1 MLQIKR
7 LVLDVLKPHQPGV
20 LEFARAIAAPIE
32 GSYVKL
38 KVLEMD
44 DKTETLELIVEG
56 SNIELETI
64 VAAINEMGGSLHS
77 VDGVEVTNVKE
88 ELAHNPLM

>member
-7 LVLDVLKPHQPGV
+7 LVLDVLKPHQPDV
-20 LEFARAIAAPIE
+20 LEFARAIAAQVE
-32 GSYVKL
+32 DSCVKL

-56 SNIELETI
+56 SNLKLDTI
-64 VAAINEMGGSLHS
+64 VSAINEMGGSLHS
-77 VDGVEVTNVKE
+77 VDGVEVMNVE
-88 ELAHNPLM
+88 EE

>member
-7 LVLDVLKPHQPGV
+7 LVLDVLKPHQPDV
-20 LEFARAIAAPIE
+20 LEFARAIAAQVE
-32 GSYVKL
+32 GSSVKL

-56 SNIELETI
+56 SGLELDTI
-64 VAAINEMGGSLHS
+64 VSAINEMGGSLHS
-77 VDGVEVTNVKE
+77 VDGVEVMNVRE
-88 ELAHNPLM
+88 E

>member
-7 LVLDVLKPHQPGV
+7 LVLDVLKPHEPDV
-20 LEFARAIAAPIE
+20 SEFARVIAAQIDD
-32 GSYVKL
+32 SCVKL

-56 SNIELETI
+56 SNLELDTI
-64 VAAINEMGGSLHS
+64 VSAISEMGGSLHS
-77 VDGVEVTNVKE
+77 VDGVEVMNVKE
-88 ELAHNPLM
+88 E

>member
-7 LVLDVLKPHQPGV
+7 LVLDVLKPHQPDV
-20 LEFARAIAAPIE
+20 LEFARAIASQVE
-32 GSYVKL
+32 DSCVKL

-56 SNIELETI
+56 SNLELDTI
-64 VAAINEMGGSLHS
+64 VSAINEMGGSLHS
-77 VDGVEVTNVKE
+77 VDGVEVMNVE
-88 ELAHNPLM
+88 EE